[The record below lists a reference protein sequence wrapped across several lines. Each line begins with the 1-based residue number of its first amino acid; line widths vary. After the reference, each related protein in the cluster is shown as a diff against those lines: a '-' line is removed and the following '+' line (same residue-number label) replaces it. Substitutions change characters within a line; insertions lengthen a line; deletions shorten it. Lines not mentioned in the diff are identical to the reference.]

1 MCKLLAAVA
10 LTNPVDVHVTVNKP
24 LVVADAAYA
33 RRVYLDAWGL
43 VPTPEEAAAFESDRS
58 PNKRAA
64 LVDRLLANNKLYA
77 DHWITFWNDHL
88 RNDEGV
94 IYHGDRKTITAWLH
108 KALAGNLPYDKFV
121 RALID
126 PAAKGDPDGFVIGV
140 NWRGDVSASE
150 LPPIQAAQNSAQVFL
165 GVNLKCNSCHDSF
178 ISKWKLKDAYG
189 LASFFSEKPLP
200 IYRCDVPT
208 GETAETKFLFPE
220 LGKIPRD
227 LPFAQRRK
235 LAADLFTSSDNIRL
249 RRTIVNRIWRRL
261 MGRGLVEPVDDIDAK
276 SWNPE
281 LLDELAKDFAASG
294 YDMKHLMRRIMTSR
308 AYQLPSA
315 AETRPYVFEGP
326 LPRRLSA
333 EQFADSISA
342 ITGEWRVR
350 QAGKGG
356 EYAREWQVKSTSLTR
371 ALGRPI
377 RDQVNTSRL
386 DVPTTLQALELVNGE
401 TLANALHRG
410 AQRILGQLKPMPPN
424 IFDSGLVTKKAAAE
438 FEFKDATKLWLLTE
452 DSDSFDRARTLA
464 GWTNIELTGPAGSKK
479 LANLTGGIPAEHI
492 VDVTGYTK
500 LRAEIAVDPASQ
512 ISEINPR
519 VRFFAFTTAPNRD
532 QLVNVK
538 DTTPLPVTWTNAG
551 TATADQVIDRLYR
564 HALGRPPAA
573 GETQAA
579 RRIIGVKPTAN
590 SLEDLLWSVFLSP
603 EFEYIR

>member
-1 MCKLLAAVA
+1 M
-10 LTNPVDVHVTVNKP
+10 
-24 LVVADAAYA
+24 
-33 RRVYLDAWGL
+33 
-43 VPTPEEAAAFESDRS
+43 
-58 PNKRAA
+58 
-64 LVDRLLANNKLYA
+64 
-77 DHWITFWNDHL
+77 
-88 RNDEGV
+88 
-94 IYHGDRKTITAWLH
+94 
-108 KALAGNLPYDKFV
+108 PYDKFV

-126 PAAKGDPDGFVIGV
+126 PSAKGDPDGFVIGV

-220 LGKIPRD
+220 LGKTPQD
-227 LPFAQRRK
+227 LPFGERRK
-235 LAADLFTSSDNIRL
+235 LAADLFTSADNIRF
-249 RRTIVNRIWRRL
+249 RRTIVNRVWRRL

-281 LLDELAKDFAASG
+281 LLDELGNDFVASG
-294 YDMKHLMRRIMTSR
+294 YDMKHLIRRIMTSR
-308 AYQLPSA
+308 AYQLPTA
-315 AETRPYVFEGP
+315 AEKKPYAFEGP

-333 EQFADSISA
+333 EQFVDSISA

-386 DVPTTLQALELVNGE
+386 DAPTTLQALELVNGE

-410 AQRILGQLKPMPPN
+410 AQRILGQLRPMPPN

-438 FEFKDATKLWLLTE
+438 FDLKGVTKLWLLTE
-452 DSDSFDRARTLA
+452 DSDSFDRARTVA

-479 LANLTGGIPAEHI
+479 LADLTGGIPAEHI
-492 VDVTGYTK
+492 IDVTGFNK
-500 LRAEIAVDPASQ
+500 LRADIGVDPASQ

-519 VRFFAFTTAPNRD
+519 VRFFAFATEPNRD

-538 DTTPLPVTWTNAG
+538 DTMPVPVTWSNAG
-551 TATADQVIDRLYR
+551 ATAPDKLIARLYR

-579 RRIIGVKPTAN
+579 RHIIGAKPTAD